1 MTNNKINEL
10 VKKLEPLFLGYTAQE
25 NRLKNENGMELV
37 FRSDRK
43 NKTVVSGLHAKHN
56 HSIGCSFEK
65 PIEKIFKD
73 IRHRLMPDYHRD
85 FFESK
90 REKIERQEA
99 DELNIQKLKALAS
112 VIGGEICSHYGYRN
126 AVGSEYVSSKNVSI
140 YQTYHGHYEFKIN
153 LSYIDSMKMA
163 HTFKNLFAVD

>member
-1 MTNNKINEL
+1 MTNDKINEL
-10 VKKLEPLFLGYTAQE
+10 VKKLEPLFLGYTANE

-37 FRSDRK
+37 FRMDWN
-43 NKTVVSGLHAKHN
+43 NKTKVSGLHAKHN

-73 IRHRLMPDYHRD
+73 IRSRLMPEYHKD
-85 FFESK
+85 FFETK

-99 DELNIQKLKALAS
+99 DEADLQKLKALAS
-112 VIGGEICSHYGYRN
+112 VIGGEVCNHYGYRN
-126 AVGSEYVSSKNVSI
+126 AVGSEYASTENISI

-153 LSYIDSMKMA
+153 LSYIDAMKMA
-163 HTFKNLFAVD
+163 QNLKNLFVAD